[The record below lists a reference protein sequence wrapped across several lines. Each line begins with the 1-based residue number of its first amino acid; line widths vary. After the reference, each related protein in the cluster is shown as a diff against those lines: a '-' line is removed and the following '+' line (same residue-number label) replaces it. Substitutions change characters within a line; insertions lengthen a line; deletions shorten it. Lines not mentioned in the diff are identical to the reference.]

1 MTGPSQKFCDDIA
14 TINSIEAVP
23 SIIRVVCHATGKGRR
38 FRVAPIA
45 SSESHGKV
53 TGRRQIED
61 FSRPRPCS
69 RWLDLG

>member
-1 MTGPSQKFCDDIA
+1 VLIATTGRVKKFCDDIA

-23 SIIRVVCHATGKGRR
+23 SIIQVVCHATGMGCRC
-38 FRVAPIA
+38 RVAPTA

-61 FSRPRPCS
+61 FSRRRP
-69 RWLDLG
+69 L